1 MTEEEEKKVQEPAEE
16 DSVEEEEKLEVEKET
31 LEVPD
36 SEDFVEEK
44 PISAELEGWKPKTG
58 VGKQVQSGEITDI
71 DVILDSGKRVLEP
84 QIADALLPGLQKEL
98 LLVGQS
104 KGKFGG
110 GSRRIFKQTQK
121 KTPEGNNP
129 SFACFAVVGNEDG
142 YVGGGFG
149 KSKDTVPAREK
160 ATRNAKLNVFKVRR
174 GCGSWECGCK
184 TPHSIPFEVS
194 GKCGSVSIKLM
205 PAPKGKGLCIEPEC
219 AKILKLAGIK
229 DVWSKTF
236 GQTRVKTNLVKAC
249 MSALQELMRIKVNP
263 GKYAALGIAEGKAT
277 TRMQEEVKNE

>member
-1 MTEEEEKKVQEPAEE
+1 MTEEEKKATPKIEPIVEDEKI
-16 DSVEEEEKLEVEKET
+16 EVEKEV
-31 LEVPD
+31 LEVPAKV
-36 SEDFVEEK
+36 EDAVPDK
-44 PISAELEGWKPKTG
+44 SISVDVEGWKPKTTT
-58 VGKQVQSGEITDI
+58 GKMVKSGEITDI
-71 DVILDSGKRVLEP
+71 NQVLDAGIKILEP
-84 QIADALLPGLQKEL
+84 EITDVLLPGLQKEL

-129 SFACFAVVGNEDG
+129 SFTCFAAVGVEDG
-142 YVGGGFG
+142 YIGGGAG

-160 ATRNAKLNVFKVRR
+160 ATRNAKLNVFKIRR

-184 TPHSIPFEVS
+184 TPHSIPFEVE
-194 GKCGSVSIKLM
+194 GKCGSVKIKLM

-249 MSALQELMRIKVNP
+249 MKALRELMKVKVHP
-263 GKYAALGIAEGKAT
+263 SRYAALGIAEGRAT
-277 TRMQEEVKNE
+277 DTKNEEIQNE